1 MKGEKN
7 RQKLADSFL
16 RPTLWIDYCEEVSPN
31 NCSIPDG
38 VAERAPEDEEESN
51 MFFLEG
57 LFTGHFRM
65 TDTGNCTLNPTTCS
79 GHVVDYPCGY
89 SSYVEPLF
97 YHLNIALS
105 GDIHEEGARGHGDWQ
120 VLQIVNAANATKAN
134 IILMWAMPDPFYQQ
148 FVGTEMEL
156 IPIILPTATGECLAN
171 RRPWED
177 QCSGDM
183 AARVGDARGACDE
196 PPTLLHKLVSTSLTD
211 EHNDPDIAPARK
223 SPTVTAIQQFT
234 LTSDIY
240 GSFFDLLIERD
251 ALQESRTTMMR
262 DATCQWVVDNFD
274 LVKAWIP
281 FSYPRVVQVG
291 NTNEPLLISSAAL
304 ASVTILCVLAAAA
317 IVHASQ
323 HRRVMQLAQIDFLCL
338 LLAGLLFISIG
349 ALIAAIP
356 PTNGSCIAVIWLVN
370 VGYTLELAPLL
381 VKVAAINQL
390 MKASTRMQK
399 INVERKQLFGSV
411 FIVTALVIIFLI
423 VWTAVDAPQKQP
435 ELSLSTSMTERN
447 ETIIYQT
454 YYCSSEVAAWQYVAF
469 GWTCLL
475 LFSSSVLA
483 FQMRNVRQEF
493 NESTTLAM
501 MSYSHFVFTILR
513 LVIFSIDG
521 LGSSDKAGYLSIL
534 LSVDSLAA
542 LVMYFLPKF
551 WVLQK
556 PDQTA
561 QSSIRGSHS
570 GASTVLA
577 RANNGM
583 RDSAVSQTNG
593 HQSHDDLATNQ
604 ILPVPEE
611 SELDSTIT
619 KEAPEPK
626 SR

>member
-1 MKGEKN
+1 MKGETN
-7 RQKLADSFL
+7 RQKLAASFL
-16 RPTLWIDYCEEVSPN
+16 RPTLWMDYCEEVSPN
-31 NCSIPDG
+31 NCSTPDG

-65 TDTGNCTLNPTTCS
+65 TDKGNCTLNPTTCS
-79 GHVVDYPCGY
+79 GHVIDYPCVW

-105 GDIHEEGARGHGDWQ
+105 GDIHEEGARGYSGLWHT
-120 VLQIVNAANATKAN
+120 VQILDAANATKSNVIA
-134 IILMWAMPDPFYQQ
+134 MWSMPDPYYQQ
-148 FVGTEMEL
+148 LVGTNMEL
-156 IPIILPTATGECLAN
+156 IPIILPTVTKECLEH

-183 AARVGDARGACDE
+183 MTRVGDARGACDE
-196 PPTLLHKLVSTSLTD
+196 VPRMLYKIVSTSLTD

-291 NTNEPLLISSAAL
+291 NTNEPLLISSSAL
-304 ASVTILCVLAAAA
+304 ASVTILCVLAATAVVQA
-317 IVHASQ
+317 TQ
-323 HRRVMQLAQIDFLCL
+323 HRRVMRLAQIDFLRF
-338 LLAGLLFISIG
+338 LLAGLLLISIG
-349 ALIAAIP
+349 ALVATTP

-390 MKASTRMQK
+390 TSASTRMQK
-399 INVERKQLFGSV
+399 IKIERKQLFGSV
-411 FIVTALVIIFLI
+411 FMVTALVIIFLI
-423 VWTAVDAPQKQP
+423 VWTSVDAPQKQP

-454 YYCSSEVAAWQYVAF
+454 YYCSSEVDTWQYVAF

-501 MSYSHFVFTILR
+501 MTYSHFVFAILR
-513 LVIFSIDG
+513 LIAFLINGVG
-521 LGSSDKAGYLSIL
+521 RSDKAGYLSIL
-534 LSVDSLAA
+534 LSVDSMAA

-556 PDQTA
+556 PDETL
-561 QSSIRGSHS
+561 QSSIGGSNSDTHDI
-570 GASTVLA
+570 LA

-583 RDSAVSQTNG
+583 RGTAVSRTSG
-593 HQSHDDLATNQ
+593 HQSEDA
-604 ILPVPEE
+604 LPTHQTPLPID
-611 SELDSTIT
+611 SE
-619 KEAPEPK
+619 
-626 SR
+626 